1 MKYGLKTPFTSNE
14 MKKKG
19 TAQIMFHLCRY
30 WQSELCSTHRLRSR
44 AHILSLLRFTG
55 IMVSRAQLF
64 SKVNKSIHHPY
75 CQAKACSHAN
85 VLLHF
90 KVKIR
95 TCQQQHPQV
104 PGESCPQAAPFRSAG
119 CIYPAARAQ
128 QLGNAPTQV
137 SSYMD
142 HWLLCVQQAP
152 WEHPHMPSPT

>member
-1 MKYGLKTPFTSNE
+1 

-104 PGESCPQAAPFRSAG
+104 PGESCHRLLRSDQPAAFIRRHVLNSSGMHLLRSALTW
-119 CIYPAARAQ
+119 ITDSSVYNRLPESI
-128 QLGNAPTQV
+128 PTCP
-137 SSYMD
+137 
-142 HWLLCVQQAP
+142 LL
-152 WEHPHMPSPT
+152 PSTRW